1 MWRPLVFAV
10 VGFWGLLLLLKL
22 SFPYLAPFFLGLLLA
37 ALLDGP
43 VSYLESLGWSR
54 SITSFVLTLTTFL
67 GLPLVFL
74 VFLLQLWQET
84 KGLVRLVPWGNWP
97 QLFSDQVVQFLE
109 SLPWFATQLAP
120 ANLAGLVDTLWRW
133 ALAIPDLFVVW
144 VLACFSAYFFCKDK
158 RLFTTFI
165 TKRLSRKW
173 RLGFFQVY
181 RDISRACWDLLRVQ
195 LILMLIST
203 TLSMVFFCLLQLP
216 YALLLG
222 FVVGLVDLVPVV
234 GPGLIYLTLAVA
246 QIYLGNLSVALALG
260 VAYLILLLIR
270 QFGEPHLVSDRL
282 GLHPLVAVLSLYV
295 GFRFWGLLGAM
306 VGPILM
312 VFLKV
317 FIATYATF

>member
-1 MWRPLVFAV
+1 M
-10 VGFWGLLLLLKL
+10 
-22 SFPYLAPFFLGLLLA
+22 
-37 ALLDGP
+37 
-43 VSYLESLGWSR
+43 
-54 SITSFVLTLTTFL
+54 
-67 GLPLVFL
+67 
-74 VFLLQLWQET
+74 
-84 KGLVRLVPWGNWP
+84 
-97 QLFSDQVVQFLE
+97 
-109 SLPWFATQLAP
+109 
-120 ANLAGLVDTLWRW
+120 
-133 ALAIPDLFVVW
+133 
-144 VLACFSAYFFCKDK
+144 
-158 RLFTTFI
+158 
-165 TKRLSRKW
+165 
-173 RLGFFQVY
+173 
-181 RDISRACWDLLRVQ
+181 LRVQ